1 MGREREKTLKI
12 KNFYCIFFYFHEV
25 LLMVEGERER
35 RNEKDSLEREN
46 ERERD
51 DAWVVK
57 QQTANILRLSTS
69 MRTN

>member
-1 MGREREKTLKI
+1 MGREREKTLRI

-25 LLMVEGERER
+25 LLMLEGEREKG
-35 RNEKDSLEREN
+35 RNEKDRL

-57 QQTANILRLSTS
+57 QQTAHLLRLSTP
-69 MRTN
+69 MTTN

>member
-25 LLMVEGERER
+25 LLMLEGEREKG
-35 RNEKDSLEREN
+35 RNEKDRLER

-69 MRTN
+69 MTTN

>member
-12 KNFYCIFFYFHEV
+12 KNFFCIFFYFHEV
-25 LLMVEGERER
+25 LLMLEGEREKG
-35 RNEKDSLEREN
+35 RNEKDRLERE
-46 ERERD
+46 RERDD

>member
-25 LLMVEGERER
+25 LLMLEGEREKG
-35 RNEKDSLEREN
+35 RNEKDRLER

>member
-1 MGREREKTLKI
+1 MGREREKPLKI

-25 LLMVEGERER
+25 LLMVEGEREKG
-35 RNEKDSLEREN
+35 RNEKDRLER

>member
-12 KNFYCIFFYFHEV
+12 KKFYCIFFYFHEV
-25 LLMVEGERER
+25 LLMVEGEREKGK
-35 RNEKDSLEREN
+35 NEKDGLER

-69 MRTN
+69 MTTN

>member
-1 MGREREKTLKI
+1 MGREREKPLKI

-25 LLMVEGERER
+25 LLMLEGKREKGRNER
-35 RNEKDSLEREN
+35 RQIG

-69 MRTN
+69 MTTN

>member
-35 RNEKDSLEREN
+35 GEMRKTDWR
-46 ERERD
+46 ERERE
-51 DAWVVK
+51 
-57 QQTANILRLSTS
+57 
-69 MRTN
+69 